1 LRRTAVL
8 CAYTTKESRT
18 VTTVF
23 DDRRTL
29 EGPIRILI
37 VEDQLSYA
45 CTLTMLLGL
54 DPRLEVV
61 GHASDGVDGIAQA
74 EHLRPDVVLMDVHM
88 PRLGGIEAAW
98 SIAHLLPRTTIL
110 MLTSSCDPE
119 DIDGAF
125 EAGASGYLLKDSEL
139 SELVRRILDAA
150 PSHHLE
156 YAA

>member
-1 LRRTAVL
+1 
-8 CAYTTKESRT
+8 

-37 VEDQLSYA
+37 VEDQVSYA

-61 GHASDGVDGIAQA
+61 GHAGDGVAGIAQA
-74 EHLRPDVVLMDVHM
+74 EHLRPDVVLMDVQM
-88 PRLGGIEAAW
+88 PRLGGIEATW
-98 SIAHLLPRTTIL
+98 SITHLLPRTAVL
-110 MLTSSCDPE
+110 MLTSSCDRE

-125 EAGASGYLLKDSEL
+125 EAGACGYLLKDSEL
-139 SELVRRILDAA
+139 SEVVRRIVAAA
-150 PSHHLE
+150 PSRHLE
-156 YAA
+156 RVA